1 MIQQPREETAEF
13 ILGRESEFVL
23 PTYPRLPTVF
33 RNGQGVYL
41 WDTDGRRYLD
51 LMSGLGVSAL
61 GHAHPRMIAA
71 MTEQAGQLI
80 HLSNLYSHRCQ
91 GELAEKL
98 CGLSGMSAAFF
109 STGGAEAVESAL
121 KLSRAWARKN
131 FSANKRNFVA
141 LERSYH
147 GRSYGAL
154 SVTGQPRYREPFG
167 SALEEVRFV
176 PRNNIVALREA
187 VDDSVCAILIEPILG
202 EGGVHECT
210 HEFLAEARRLAD
222 AHNALLV
229 FDEIQCGLGRTGRWF
244 AFEQSGV
251 KPDLLVIGKPLGGG
265 LPLSAFLV
273 ASGKGLRD
281 TLGPGQHGSTLGGSP
296 LACRMALEFLA
307 IVEED
312 QLLVRVQ
319 QTGAQ
324 LRRLL
329 LELADD
335 FSIGVEARGT
345 AGMQAIELTAHTRP
359 IVEEGLGEGLLLNS
373 VQGHILRFLPPYIM
387 EPSHV
392 DELAPKL
399 RKLLKHA
406 EKAAQP
412 LAETAHAT
420 TVPHAPASKGQ
431 MAQAAEST
439 PPSASAAIA
448 R

>member
-1 MIQQPREETAEF
+1 MIQQPREETAEY

-33 RNGQGVYL
+33 RNGQGVTL
-41 WDTDGRRYLD
+41 WDTDGNRYLD

-61 GHAHPRMIAA
+61 GHAHPRLIAA
-71 MTEQAGQLI
+71 MTEQAGELI
-80 HLSNLYSHRCQ
+80 HISNLYSHRCQ

-98 CGLSGMSAAFF
+98 CQLSGMSAAFF

-121 KLSRAWARKN
+121 KLARAWGRKN
-131 FSANKRNFVA
+131 FSAAKRNFVA

-187 VDDSVCAILIEPILG
+187 VDDSVCAILIEPVMG
-202 EGGVHECT
+202 EGGVHECAP
-210 HEFLAEARRLAD
+210 EFLAEARRLAD
-222 AHNALLV
+222 EHNALLV

-244 AFEQSGV
+244 AFEHSGV

-273 ASGKGLRD
+273 AHGKGLRD

-312 QLLVRVQ
+312 QLLTRVQ
-319 QTGAQ
+319 RTGSH
-324 LRRLL
+324 LRSLL

-335 FSIGVEARGT
+335 FSIGVQARGC
-345 AGMQAIELTAHTRP
+345 AAIQAIELTVHTRP

-373 VQGHILRFLPPYIM
+373 VQGHVLRFLPPYIM
-387 EPSHV
+387 EPSHI

-399 RKLLKHA
+399 RRLLERA
-406 EKAAQP
+406 EAKAESLVESAQ
-412 LAETAHAT
+412 A
-420 TVPHAPASKGQ
+420 VP
-431 MAQAAEST
+431 AQRTEPQVTSAAEST
-439 PPSASAAIA
+439 PPAATA
-448 R
+448 AVAG